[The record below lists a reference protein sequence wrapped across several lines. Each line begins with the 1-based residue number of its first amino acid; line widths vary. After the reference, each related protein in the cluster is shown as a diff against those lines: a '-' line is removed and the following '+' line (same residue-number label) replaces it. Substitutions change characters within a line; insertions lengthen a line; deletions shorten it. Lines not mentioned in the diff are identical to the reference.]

1 MKTTFRMT
9 VMMAIMWTAA
19 LPAGAV
25 STSAVDKAV
34 FLEQLKSAPSRVEDK
49 AGNAL
54 KPEQVMV
61 ERVWNGELC
70 TASIRNVGKE
80 PVRLRNIIL
89 FDLPAHGLDPKTPVY
104 GEGFQKLA
112 QNTGTLEKLTWRG
125 PYPDPAHY
133 KIPEPDG
140 LPTAYG
146 MMTLDFSG
154 QNHLLLAFT
163 SCHRFIGRF
172 SFDAKQLR
180 ISIDP
185 EGLELSPGQTW
196 KLEEFLALAGADR
209 NLLLDRLAVEINRNH
224 PPLPQPPLDKRA
236 GWCTWYGVGGAGNQQ
251 IVCEAAEYFAKNLP
265 EMKFIQID
273 EGYTLEGDLEL
284 VYPKW
289 GDMKATADAIKAQGM
304 LPAIWV
310 GPFVASPRSK
320 TLAAHPDW
328 YVQDEDGKPLD
339 SAKIGF
345 GGWYAG
351 GHWRAL
357 DGSNPAACNYLEKTF
372 KMMREN
378 YGVTYFKLDANYWGA
393 IHGGKHFNPNST
405 RIEAYRRGME
415 AVVRGAGPGAV
426 ILGCNAPMWPSL
438 GLVNAMRTG
447 NDLSRSFRS
456 FRNTATENLL
466 RGWQNG
472 RLWVL
477 DPDCVLLAG
486 DWQPKK
492 DQPKQPIPE
501 AIRLLHASV
510 VHAAGG
516 LVLSGDKI
524 PDLGPEQKA
533 ILKKLTPPTGQT
545 ARFENN
551 KFEAGV
557 TDLGDRQYFYAFN
570 WGNAPAD
577 RAFKLKQRSRLKD
590 FWTSEDLGI
599 HEGTYVLKAIPG
611 QSAKLL
617 VAVPE

>member
-1 MKTTFRMT
+1 
-9 VMMAIMWTAA
+9 
-19 LPAGAV
+19 
-25 STSAVDKAV
+25 
-34 FLEQLKSAPSRVEDK
+34 
-49 AGNAL
+49 
-54 KPEQVMV
+54 
-61 ERVWNGELC
+61 
-70 TASIRNVGKE
+70 
-80 PVRLRNIIL
+80 
-89 FDLPAHGLDPKTPVY
+89 
-104 GEGFQKLA
+104 
-112 QNTGTLEKLTWRG
+112 
-125 PYPDPAHY
+125 
-133 KIPEPDG
+133 
-140 LPTAYG
+140 
-146 MMTLDFSG
+146 
-154 QNHLLLAFT
+154 
-163 SCHRFIGRF
+163 
-172 SFDAKQLR
+172 
-180 ISIDP
+180 
-185 EGLELSPGQTW
+185 
-196 KLEEFLALAGADR
+196 
-209 NLLLDRLAVEINRNH
+209 
-224 PPLPQPPLDKRA
+224 
-236 GWCTWYGVGGAGNQQ
+236 
-251 IVCEAAEYFAKNLP
+251 
-265 EMKFIQID
+265 
-273 EGYTLEGDLEL
+273 
-284 VYPKW
+284 
-289 GDMKATADAIKAQGM
+289 
-304 LPAIWV
+304 
-310 GPFVASPRSK
+310 
-320 TLAAHPDW
+320 
-328 YVQDEDGKPLD
+328 VQDEDGKPLD
-339 SAKIGF
+339 SAKIAF
-345 GGWYAG
+345 GGWFAG
-351 GHWRAL
+351 GHWRSL
-357 DGSNPAACNYLEKTF
+357 DGSNPAACDYLEKTF

-447 NDLSRSFRS
+447 NDLLRSFDS
-456 FRNTATENLL
+456 FRNTARENLL

-486 DWQPKK
+486 DWEPKK